1 MREKGNNKNFIF
13 GLLAGFFLAALLV
26 ICVHLLGIRVF
37 PASSLSDDIYERA
50 KIVESYIDRYY
61 WKDDVSDQMISEYA
75 AKGMVAAL
83 GDKYSF
89 YYTSDELK
97 ESLDNVEGDYEGIG
111 ATVRFDQKT
120 GEKIISEVQKGTP
133 AQKAGLKKNDVIVKV
148 GEEDVSKHS
157 LNDVVKLIKGEEGKK
172 TVLTV
177 SRTEDGKKITREVTV
192 VTEKIVNQTVSHRML
207 EGKIGYILVTS
218 FNKETVKQYEKAI
231 DALEEK
237 GQKGLV
243 VDLRNNGGG
252 SLTAAIDMLN
262 RMLPKGN
269 LITEKNKVN
278 GDKLYTSTDEQHF
291 DKPVIV
297 LVNEGS
303 ASASEVFAGCMQE
316 RGAATLVGVKS
327 FGKGI
332 VQTIFSLEKSCGGG
346 IKLTTGEYLLPSKR
360 CIHEKGLIP
369 DVEVK
374 YTGTSKKLGEKDD
387 NQLQKAVDVMKEKT
401 E

>member
-1 MREKGNNKNFIF
+1 MRKKEIRKFLLGFLA
-13 GLLAGFFLAALLV
+13 GLLLAVLVVVVTRFFRIRIFPSASLA
-26 ICVHLLGIRVF
+26 
-37 PASSLSDDIYERA
+37 DDVYERA
-50 KIVESYIDRYY
+50 QVVESYIDRYY
-61 WKDDVSDQMISEYA
+61 WKDDVSDQTISEYA

-89 YYTSDELK
+89 YYTPDELK
-97 ESLDNVEGDYEGIG
+97 KSLADVEGDYEGIG
-111 ATVRFDQKT
+111 ASVEFNQKT
-120 GEKIISEVQKGTP
+120 GEKVIKDVQKGTP
-133 AQKAGLKKNDVIVKV
+133 AEKAGLKKNDVIVKV
-148 GEEDVSKHS
+148 GEEDVSKQS
-157 LNDVVKLIKGEEGKK
+157 LDDVVELIKGEEGKK
-172 TVLTV
+172 IVLTV
-177 SRTEDGKKITREVTV
+177 RRMENGKTVTKVVTV
-192 VTEKIVNQTVSHRML
+192 VTGKIVNQTVSHKML
-207 EGKIGYILVTS
+207 QGKMGYILVTS

-231 DALEEK
+231 DDLEKK
-237 GQKGLV
+237 GQKGLI

-252 SLTAAIDMLN
+252 SLTAVIDMLN
-262 RMLPKGN
+262 RMLPKGD
-269 LITEKNKVN
+269 LITEKNKVK

-297 LVNEGS
+297 LINEAS
-303 ASASEVFAGCMQE
+303 ASSSEVFAGCMQD

-360 CIHEKGLIP
+360 CIHGKGLTP

-387 NQLQKAVDVMKEKT
+387 NQLQKAVEVMKEKI

>member
-1 MREKGNNKNFIF
+1 MRKKEIRKFLLGFLA
-13 GLLAGFFLAALLV
+13 GLLLAVLLV
-26 ICVHLLGIRVF
+26 VVTRFFRIRIF
-37 PASSLSDDIYERA
+37 PSASLADDIYERA
-50 KIVESYIDRYY
+50 QVVESYIDRYY
-61 WKDDVSDQMISEYA
+61 WKDDVSDQTISEYA

-89 YYTSDELK
+89 YYTPDELK
-97 ESLDNVEGDYEGIG
+97 KSLEDVEGDYEGIG
-111 ATVRFDQKT
+111 ASVEFNQKT
-120 GEKIISEVQKGTP
+120 GEKVIADVQKGTP
-133 AQKAGLKKNDVIVKV
+133 AEKAGLKKNDVIVKV
-148 GEEDVSKHS
+148 GEEDVSKQS
-157 LNDVVKLIKGEEGKK
+157 LDDVVKLIKGEEGKK
-172 TVLTV
+172 IVLTV
-177 SRTEDGKKITREVTV
+177 RRMENGKTVTKVVTV
-192 VTEKIVNQTVSHRML
+192 VTGKIVNQTVSHKML
-207 EGKIGYILVTS
+207 EGEMGYILVTS

-231 DALEEK
+231 DDLEKK
-237 GQKGLV
+237 GQKGLI

-252 SLTAAIDMLN
+252 SLTAVIDMLN
-262 RMLPKGN
+262 RMLPKGD
-269 LITEKNKVN
+269 LITEKNKVK

-297 LVNEGS
+297 LINEAS
-303 ASASEVFAGCMQE
+303 ASSSEVFAGCMQD

-360 CIHEKGLIP
+360 CIHGKGLTP

-387 NQLQKAVDVMKEKT
+387 NQLQKAVEVMKEKI

>member
-1 MREKGNNKNFIF
+1 MRKKEIRKFLLGFLA
-13 GLLAGFFLAALLV
+13 GLLLAVLLV
-26 ICVHLLGIRVF
+26 VVTRFFRIRIF
-37 PASSLSDDIYERA
+37 PSASLADDIYERA
-50 KIVESYIDRYY
+50 QVVESYIDRYY
-61 WKDDVSDQMISEYA
+61 WKNDVSDQTISEYA

-89 YYTSDELK
+89 YYTPDELK
-97 ESLDNVEGDYEGIG
+97 KSLEDVEGDYEGIG
-111 ATVRFDQKT
+111 ASVEFNQKT
-120 GEKIISEVQKGTP
+120 GEKVITDVQKGTP
-133 AQKAGLKKNDVIVKV
+133 AEKAGLKKNDVIVKV
-148 GEEDVSKHS
+148 GEEDVSKQS
-157 LNDVVKLIKGEEGKK
+157 LDEVVKLIKGEEGKK
-172 TVLTV
+172 IVLTV
-177 SRTEDGKKITREVTV
+177 RRMENGKTVTKVVTV
-192 VTEKIVNQTVSHRML
+192 VTGKIVNQTVSHKML
-207 EGKIGYILVTS
+207 EGKMGYILVTS

-231 DALEEK
+231 DDLEKK
-237 GQKGLV
+237 GQKGLI

-252 SLTAAIDMLN
+252 SLTAVIDMLN
-262 RMLPKGN
+262 RMLPKGD
-269 LITEKNKVN
+269 LITEKNKVK

-297 LVNEGS
+297 LINEAS
-303 ASASEVFAGCMQE
+303 ASSSEVFAGCMQD

-360 CIHEKGLIP
+360 CIHGKGLTP

-374 YTGTSKKLGEKDD
+374 YTGTSKKLGDKDD
-387 NQLQKAVDVMKEKT
+387 NQLQKAVEVMKEKI

>member
-1 MREKGNNKNFIF
+1 MRKKEIRKFLLGFLA
-13 GLLAGFFLAALLV
+13 GLLLAVLLV
-26 ICVHLLGIRVF
+26 VVTRFFRIRIF
-37 PASSLSDDIYERA
+37 PSASLADDIYERA
-50 KIVESYIDRYY
+50 QVVESYIDCYY
-61 WKDDVSDQMISEYA
+61 WKDDVSDQTISEYA

-89 YYTSDELK
+89 YYTPDELK
-97 ESLDNVEGDYEGIG
+97 KSLEDVEGDYEGIG
-111 ATVRFDQKT
+111 ASVEFNQKT
-120 GEKIISEVQKGTP
+120 GEKVIADVQKGTP
-133 AQKAGLKKNDVIVKV
+133 AEKAGLKKNDVIVKV
-148 GEEDVSKHS
+148 GEEDVSKQS
-157 LNDVVKLIKGEEGKK
+157 LDDVVKLIKGEEGKK
-172 TVLTV
+172 IVLTV
-177 SRTEDGKKITREVTV
+177 RRMENGKTVTKVVTV
-192 VTEKIVNQTVSHRML
+192 VTGKIVNQTVSHKML
-207 EGKIGYILVTS
+207 EGKMGYILVTS

-231 DALEEK
+231 DDLEKK
-237 GQKGLV
+237 GQKGLI

-252 SLTAAIDMLN
+252 SLTAVIDMLN
-262 RMLPKGN
+262 RMLPKGD
-269 LITEKNKVN
+269 LITEKNKVK

-297 LVNEGS
+297 LINEAS
-303 ASASEVFAGCMQE
+303 ASSSEVFAGCMQD

-360 CIHEKGLIP
+360 CIHGKGLTP

-387 NQLQKAVDVMKEKT
+387 NQLQKAVEVMKEKI

>member
-1 MREKGNNKNFIF
+1 MRKKEIRKFLLGFLA
-13 GLLAGFFLAALLV
+13 GLLLAVLLV
-26 ICVHLLGIRVF
+26 VVTRFFRIRIF
-37 PASSLSDDIYERA
+37 PSASLADDIYERA
-50 KIVESYIDRYY
+50 QVVESYIDRYY
-61 WKDDVSDQMISEYA
+61 WKDDVSDQTISEYA

-89 YYTSDELK
+89 YYTPDELK
-97 ESLDNVEGDYEGIG
+97 KSLEDVEGDYEGIG
-111 ATVRFDQKT
+111 ASVEFNQKT
-120 GEKIISEVQKGTP
+120 GEKVIADVQKGTP
-133 AQKAGLKKNDVIVKV
+133 AEKAGLKKNDVIVKV
-148 GEEDVSKHS
+148 GEEDVSKQS
-157 LNDVVKLIKGEEGKK
+157 LDDVVKLIKGEEGKK
-172 TVLTV
+172 IVLTV
-177 SRTEDGKKITREVTV
+177 RRMENGKTVTKVVTV
-192 VTEKIVNQTVSHRML
+192 VTGKIVNQTVSHKML
-207 EGKIGYILVTS
+207 EGEMGYILVTS

-231 DALEEK
+231 DDLEKK
-237 GQKGLV
+237 GQKGLI

-252 SLTAAIDMLN
+252 SLTAVIDMLN
-262 RMLPKGN
+262 RMLPKGD
-269 LITEKNKVN
+269 LITEKNKVK

-297 LVNEGS
+297 LINEAS
-303 ASASEVFAGCMQE
+303 ASSSEVFAGCMQD

-360 CIHEKGLIP
+360 CIHGKGLTP

-374 YTGTSKKLGEKDD
+374 YTGTSKKLGDKDD
-387 NQLQKAVDVMKEKT
+387 NQLQKAVEVMKEKI

>member
-1 MREKGNNKNFIF
+1 MRKKEIRKFLLGFLA
-13 GLLAGFFLAALLV
+13 GLLLAVLLV
-26 ICVHLLGIRVF
+26 VVTRFFRIRIF
-37 PASSLSDDIYERA
+37 PSASLADDIYERA
-50 KIVESYIDRYY
+50 QVVESYIDCYY
-61 WKDDVSDQMISEYA
+61 WKDDVSDQTISEYA

-89 YYTSDELK
+89 YYTPDELK
-97 ESLDNVEGDYEGIG
+97 KSLEDVEGDYEGIG
-111 ATVRFDQKT
+111 ASVEFNQKT
-120 GEKIISEVQKGTP
+120 GEKVIADVQKGTP
-133 AQKAGLKKNDVIVKV
+133 AEKAGLKKNDVIVKV
-148 GEEDVSKHS
+148 GEEDVSKQS
-157 LNDVVKLIKGEEGKK
+157 LDDVVKLIKGEEGKK
-172 TVLTV
+172 IVLTV
-177 SRTEDGKKITREVTV
+177 RRMENGKTVTKVVTV
-192 VTEKIVNQTVSHRML
+192 VTGKIVNQTVSHKML
-207 EGKIGYILVTS
+207 EGEMGYILVTS

-231 DALEEK
+231 DDLEKK
-237 GQKGLV
+237 GQKGLI

-252 SLTAAIDMLN
+252 SLTAVIDMLN
-262 RMLPKGN
+262 RMLPKGD
-269 LITEKNKVN
+269 LITEKNKVK

-297 LVNEGS
+297 LINEAS
-303 ASASEVFAGCMQE
+303 ASSSEVFAGCMQD

-360 CIHEKGLIP
+360 CIHGKGLTP

-374 YTGTSKKLGEKDD
+374 YTGTSKKLGDKDD
-387 NQLQKAVDVMKEKT
+387 NQLQKAVEVMKEKI

>member
-1 MREKGNNKNFIF
+1 MRKKEIRKFLLGFLA
-13 GLLAGFFLAALLV
+13 GLLLAVLLV
-26 ICVHLLGIRVF
+26 VVTRFFRIRIF
-37 PASSLSDDIYERA
+37 PSASLADDIYERA
-50 KIVESYIDRYY
+50 QVVESYIDRYY
-61 WKDDVSDQMISEYA
+61 WKDDVSDQTISEYA

-89 YYTSDELK
+89 YYTPDELK
-97 ESLDNVEGDYEGIG
+97 KSLEDVEGDYEGIG
-111 ATVRFDQKT
+111 ASVEFNQKT
-120 GEKIISEVQKGTP
+120 GEKVIADVQKGTP
-133 AQKAGLKKNDVIVKV
+133 AEKAGLKKNDVIVKV
-148 GEEDVSKHS
+148 GEEDVSKQS
-157 LNDVVKLIKGEEGKK
+157 LDEVVKLIKGEEGKK
-172 TVLTV
+172 IVLTV
-177 SRTEDGKKITREVTV
+177 RRMENGKTVTKVVTV
-192 VTEKIVNQTVSHRML
+192 VTEKIVNQTVSHKML
-207 EGKIGYILVTS
+207 EGKMGYILVTS

-231 DALEEK
+231 DDLEKK
-237 GQKGLV
+237 GQKGLI

-252 SLTAAIDMLN
+252 SLTAVIDMLN
-262 RMLPKGN
+262 RMLPKGD
-269 LITEKNKVN
+269 LITEKNKVK

-297 LVNEGS
+297 LINEAS
-303 ASASEVFAGCMQE
+303 ASSSEVFAGCMQD

-360 CIHEKGLIP
+360 CIHGKGLTP

-387 NQLQKAVDVMKEKT
+387 NQLQKAVEVMKEKI

>member
-1 MREKGNNKNFIF
+1 MRKKEIRKFLLGFLA
-13 GLLAGFFLAALLV
+13 GLLLAVLLV
-26 ICVHLLGIRVF
+26 VVTRFFRIRIF
-37 PASSLSDDIYERA
+37 PSASLADDIYERA
-50 KIVESYIDRYY
+50 QVVESYIDRYY
-61 WKDDVSDQMISEYA
+61 WKDDVSDQTISEYA

-89 YYTSDELK
+89 YYTPDELK
-97 ESLDNVEGDYEGIG
+97 KSLEDVEGDYEGIG
-111 ATVRFDQKT
+111 ASVEFNQKT
-120 GEKIISEVQKGTP
+120 GEKVIADVQKGTP
-133 AQKAGLKKNDVIVKV
+133 AEKAGLKKNDVIVKV
-148 GEEDVSKHS
+148 GEEDVSKQS
-157 LNDVVKLIKGEEGKK
+157 LDEVVKLIKGEEGKK
-172 TVLTV
+172 IVLTV
-177 SRTEDGKKITREVTV
+177 RRMENGKTVTKVVTV
-192 VTEKIVNQTVSHRML
+192 VTEKIINQTVSHKML
-207 EGKIGYILVTS
+207 EGEIGYILVTS

-231 DALEEK
+231 DDLEKK
-237 GQKGLV
+237 GQKGLI

-252 SLTAAIDMLN
+252 SLTAVIDMLN
-262 RMLPKGN
+262 RMLPKGD
-269 LITEKNKVN
+269 LITEKNKVK

-297 LVNEGS
+297 LINEAS
-303 ASASEVFAGCMQE
+303 ASSSEVFAGCMQD

-360 CIHEKGLIP
+360 CIHGKGLTP

-387 NQLQKAVDVMKEKT
+387 NQLQKAVEVMKEKI

>member
-1 MREKGNNKNFIF
+1 MRKKEIRKFLLGFLA
-13 GLLAGFFLAALLV
+13 GLLLAVLLV
-26 ICVHLLGIRVF
+26 VVTRFFRIRIF
-37 PASSLSDDIYERA
+37 PSASLADDIYERA
-50 KIVESYIDRYY
+50 QVVESYIDRYY
-61 WKDDVSDQMISEYA
+61 WKDDVSDQTISEYA

-89 YYTSDELK
+89 YYTPDELEK
-97 ESLDNVEGDYEGIG
+97 SLEDVEGDYEGIG
-111 ATVRFDQKT
+111 ASVEFNQKT
-120 GEKIISEVQKGTP
+120 GEKVITDVQKGTP
-133 AQKAGLKKNDVIVKV
+133 AEKAGLKKNDVIVKV
-148 GEEDVSKHS
+148 GEEDVSKQS
-157 LNDVVKLIKGEEGKK
+157 LDDVVKLIKGEEGKK
-172 TVLTV
+172 IVLTV
-177 SRTEDGKKITREVTV
+177 RRMENGKTVTKVVTV
-192 VTEKIVNQTVSHRML
+192 VTGKIVNQTVSHKML
-207 EGKIGYILVTS
+207 EGKMGYILVTS

-231 DALEEK
+231 DDLEKK
-237 GQKGLV
+237 GQKGLI

-252 SLTAAIDMLN
+252 SLTAVIDMLN
-262 RMLPKGN
+262 RMLPKGD
-269 LITEKNKVN
+269 LITEKNKVK

-297 LVNEGS
+297 LINEAS
-303 ASASEVFAGCMQE
+303 ASSSEVFAGCMQD

-360 CIHEKGLIP
+360 CIHGKGLTP

-387 NQLQKAVDVMKEKT
+387 NQLQKAVEVMKEKI

>member
-1 MREKGNNKNFIF
+1 MRKKEIRKFLLGFSA
-13 GLLAGFFLAALLV
+13 GLLLAVLVVVVTRFFRIRIFPSASLA
-26 ICVHLLGIRVF
+26 
-37 PASSLSDDIYERA
+37 DDVYERA
-50 KIVESYIDRYY
+50 QVVESYIDRYY
-61 WKDDVSDQMISEYA
+61 WKDDVSDQTISEYA

-89 YYTSDELK
+89 YYTPDELEK
-97 ESLDNVEGDYEGIG
+97 SLEDVEGDYEGIG
-111 ATVRFDQKT
+111 VSVEFDQKT
-120 GEKIISEVQKGTP
+120 GEKVIKDVQKGTP
-133 AQKAGLKKNDVIVKV
+133 AEKAGLKKNDVIVKV
-148 GEEDVSKHS
+148 GEEDVSKQS
-157 LNDVVKLIKGEEGKK
+157 LDDVVELIKGEEGKK
-172 TVLTV
+172 IVLTV
-177 SRTEDGKKITREVTV
+177 RRMENGKTVTKVVTV
-192 VTEKIVNQTVSHRML
+192 VTGKIVNQTVSHKML
-207 EGKIGYILVTS
+207 QGEMGYILVTS

-231 DALEEK
+231 DDLEKK
-237 GQKGLV
+237 GQKGLI

-252 SLTAAIDMLN
+252 SLTAVIDMLN
-262 RMLPKGN
+262 RMLPKGD
-269 LITEKNKVN
+269 LITEKNKVK

-297 LVNEGS
+297 LINEAS
-303 ASASEVFAGCMQE
+303 ASSSEVFAGCMQD

-360 CIHEKGLIP
+360 CIHGKGLTP

-387 NQLQKAVDVMKEKT
+387 NQLQKAVEVMKEKI

>member
-1 MREKGNNKNFIF
+1 MRKKEIRKFLLGFLA
-13 GLLAGFFLAALLV
+13 GLLLAVLLV
-26 ICVHLLGIRVF
+26 VVTRFFRIRIF
-37 PASSLSDDIYERA
+37 PSASLADDIYERA
-50 KIVESYIDRYY
+50 QVVESYIDRYY
-61 WKDDVSDQMISEYA
+61 WKDDVSDQTISEYA

-89 YYTSDELK
+89 YYTPDELK
-97 ESLDNVEGDYEGIG
+97 KSLEDVEGDYEGIG
-111 ATVRFDQKT
+111 ASVEFNQKT
-120 GEKIISEVQKGTP
+120 GEKVIADVQKGTP
-133 AQKAGLKKNDVIVKV
+133 AEKAGLKKNDVIVKV
-148 GEEDVSKHS
+148 GEEDVSKQS
-157 LNDVVKLIKGEEGKK
+157 LDDVVKLIKGEEGKK
-172 TVLTV
+172 IVLTV
-177 SRTEDGKKITREVTV
+177 RRMENGKTVTKVVTV
-192 VTEKIVNQTVSHRML
+192 VTGKIVNQTVSHKML
-207 EGKIGYILVTS
+207 EGKMGYILVTS

-231 DALEEK
+231 DDLEKK
-237 GQKGLV
+237 GQKGLI

-252 SLTAAIDMLN
+252 SLTAVIDMLN
-262 RMLPKGN
+262 RMLPKGD
-269 LITEKNKVN
+269 LITEKNKVK

-297 LVNEGS
+297 LINEAS
-303 ASASEVFAGCMQE
+303 ASSSEVFAGCMQD

-360 CIHEKGLIP
+360 CIHGKGLTP

-387 NQLQKAVDVMKEKT
+387 NQLQKAVEVMKEKI

>member
-1 MREKGNNKNFIF
+1 MRKKEIRKFLLGFLA
-13 GLLAGFFLAALLV
+13 GLLLAVLLV
-26 ICVHLLGIRVF
+26 VVTRFFRIRIF
-37 PASSLSDDIYERA
+37 PSASLADDIYERA
-50 KIVESYIDRYY
+50 QVVEAYIDRYY
-61 WKDDVSDQMISEYA
+61 WKDDVSDQTISEYA

-89 YYTSDELK
+89 YYTPDELK
-97 ESLDNVEGDYEGIG
+97 KSLEDVEGDYEGIG
-111 ATVRFDQKT
+111 ASVEFNQKT
-120 GEKIISEVQKGTP
+120 GEKVIADVQKGTP
-133 AQKAGLKKNDVIVKV
+133 AEKAGLKKNDVIVKV
-148 GEEDVSKHS
+148 GEEDVSKQS
-157 LNDVVKLIKGEEGKK
+157 LDEVVKLIKGEEGKK
-172 TVLTV
+172 IVLTV
-177 SRTEDGKKITREVTV
+177 RRMENGKTVTKVVTV
-192 VTEKIVNQTVSHRML
+192 VTGKIVNQTVSHKML
-207 EGKIGYILVTS
+207 EGKMGYILVTS

-231 DALEEK
+231 DDLEKK
-237 GQKGLV
+237 GQKGLI

-252 SLTAAIDMLN
+252 SLTAVIDMLN
-262 RMLPKGN
+262 RMLPKGD
-269 LITEKNKVN
+269 LITEKNKVK

-297 LVNEGS
+297 LINEAS
-303 ASASEVFAGCMQE
+303 ASSSEVFAGCMQD

-360 CIHEKGLIP
+360 CIHGKGLTP

-374 YTGTSKKLGEKDD
+374 YTGTSKKLGDKDD
-387 NQLQKAVDVMKEKT
+387 NQLQKAVEVMKEKI

>member
-1 MREKGNNKNFIF
+1 MDKKNNIKFLL
-13 GLLAGFFLAALLV
+13 GLMAGFFLATLIVFLAHV
-26 ICVHLLGIRVF
+26 FGIRIF
-37 PASSLSDDIYERA
+37 PSSSLADDIYERA
-50 KIVESYIDRYY
+50 QVVESYIDRYY
-61 WKDDVSDQMISEYA
+61 WKEDVSDQTISEYA

-89 YYTSDELK
+89 YYTPDELK
-97 ESLDNVEGDYEGIG
+97 KSLEDVEGDYEGIG
-111 ATVRFDQKT
+111 ASVEFNQKT
-120 GEKIISEVQKGTP
+120 GEKVITDVQKGTP
-133 AQKAGLKKNDVIVKV
+133 AEKAGLKKNDVIVKV
-148 GEEDVSKHS
+148 GEEDVSKQS
-157 LNDVVKLIKGEEGKK
+157 LDDVVKLIKGEEGKK

-177 SRTEDGKKITREVTV
+177 RRMEDGKTVTKVVTV
-192 VTEKIVNQTVSHRML
+192 VTEKIVNQTVSHKML
-207 EGKIGYILVTS
+207 EGKMGYILVTS

-231 DALEEK
+231 DDLEKK
-237 GQKGLV
+237 GQKGLI

-252 SLTAAIDMLN
+252 SLTAVIDMLN
-262 RMLPKGN
+262 RMLPKGD
-269 LITEKNKVN
+269 LITEKNKVK

-297 LVNEGS
+297 LINEAS
-303 ASASEVFAGCMQE
+303 ASSSEVFAGCMQD

-360 CIHEKGLIP
+360 CIHGKGLTP

-387 NQLQKAVDVMKEKT
+387 NQLQKAEEVMKEKI